1 MESPMFEEMIQSLYT
16 FALFGAFILGGLVSW
31 LTKDYVD
38 AYLDNAAYAKAIT
51 HPEMLDEQGNVDQ
64 TELLYL
70 SFNEQDDTIEQD
82 ED

>member
-1 MESPMFEEMIQSLYT
+1 M
-16 FALFGAFILGGLVSW
+16 FGAFILGGLVSW
-31 LTKDYVD
+31 LTKDSAY